1 MPSSPPRQTR
11 RMLRLG
17 LLRQRKNMHRACRRT
32 QLVST
37 PAVTP
42 SAVSDAVLPG
52 THTGLL
58 RCRELLCTRRHRSLG
73 IPRLGKSPLPVCDS
87 LALTTTMAAS
97 QHRCHSGAGCSL
109 GPGPG
114 RPGCV
119 SPCCVQCRRYS
130 ARDTSRGNMDQS
142 REPTKAVH
150 ASADRRQSSQCP
162 PSCLLCAGLYLC
174 PVVRTEPGGPGYWFG
189 FCCA

>member
-1 MPSSPPRQTR
+1 MLSSLPRQTR
-11 RMLRLG
+11 RMLRLC
-17 LLRQRKNMHRACRRT
+17 LLRQRLKMHCACRRI

-42 SAVSDAVLPG
+42 SAVTDAVLPG
-52 THTGLL
+52 TPTSLL

-73 IPRLGKSPLPVCDS
+73 IPQLGKSPLPVCGS
-87 LALTTTMAAS
+87 RALTTPMAAS
-97 QHRCHSGAGCSL
+97 QHRCHSGAGCL
-109 GPGPG
+109 VAGPG

-119 SPCCVQCRRYS
+119 SPCYVQCRRYS

-162 PSCLLCAGLYLC
+162 PSCLLRAGLSLC
-174 PVVRTEPGGPGYWFG
+174 PVVQTEPGYWFG
-189 FCCA
+189 LCCA

>member
-1 MPSSPPRQTR
+1 
-11 RMLRLG
+11 
-17 LLRQRKNMHRACRRT
+17 MHRACSRT

-42 SAVSDAVLPG
+42 SALTDAVLPG
-52 THTGLL
+52 TQAG

-73 IPRLGKSPLPVCDS
+73 MPQLGKLPLPVCGS
-87 LALTTTMAAS
+87 LALTTTMACIAAS
-97 QHRCHSGAGCSL
+97 LSLRRWLL

-119 SPCCVQCRRYS
+119 SPCYVQCRRYS
-130 ARDTSRGNMDQS
+130 ARETSRGNMDQR

-150 ASADRRQSSQCP
+150 ASADRRQSSQCL
-162 PSCLLCAGLYLC
+162 PSCLLRAGLSLC
-174 PVVRTEPGGPGYWFG
+174 PVVQTAPGYWFG